1 MVFSLSLSEL
11 VANIMVK
18 IVGFMYDIIVPM
30 FILMM
35 IVAPITIIIK
45 VIRNV
50 THPKN
55 RLD

>member
-18 IVGFMYDIIVPM
+18 IVGFMYKIIVPM

-35 IVAPITIIIK
+35 IVAPIIIIVK

-50 THPKN
+50 AKIKDIN
-55 RLD
+55 Y

>member
-18 IVGFMYDIIVPM
+18 IVGFMYEIIVPM

-35 IVAPITIIIK
+35 VVAPVIIIVK

-50 THPKN
+50 AKIKDIN
-55 RLD
+55 Y

>member
-18 IVGFMYDIIVPM
+18 IVGFMYEIIVPM

-35 IVAPITIIIK
+35 IVAPIIIIVK

-50 THPKN
+50 AKIKDIN
-55 RLD
+55 Y